1 MRFGVPI
8 GLADEIF
15 QETCII
21 LLEKLD
27 TLREADRI
35 SSWLITTTRRLCIQH
50 WRTNAKKTEIE
61 LDDALDVSD
70 GTAIEDDL
78 AALAQQNLVQE
89 AMKRLSERDQAL
101 LRALYFEDPPWS
113 YQEISERLGI
123 SLGSVGPLRAR
134 SLEKF
139 QRELNYVDTLMK
151 K

>member
-1 MRFGVPI
+1 M
-8 GLADEIF
+8 
-15 QETCII
+15 
-21 LLEKLD
+21 EKLD

-50 WRTNAKKTEIE
+50 WRVNAKQPVVE

-70 GTAIEDDL
+70 ETAIEEDL
-78 AALAQQNLVQE
+78 SNLEQQYLVQE

-113 YQEISERLGI
+113 YQEISERIGI

-134 SLEKF
+134 CLEKL
-139 QRELNYVDTLMK
+139 QRELSHVEALMRK
-151 K
+151 